1 MHRFWE
7 IDEMVRL
14 LATILEQQY
23 EAFASAV
30 ALACCSRGLED
41 IVLDTLWE
49 KLIGLNWL
57 MQCLPADTWEIH
69 DHEFVSAA
77 CSSQLALGLT
87 GQ

>member
-14 LATILEQQY
+14 VALILEQY
-23 EAFASAV
+23 EASASTV
-30 ALACCSRGLED
+30 ALACCSRRLED

-49 KLIGLNWL
+49 RLTGLSWL
-57 MQCLPADTWEIH
+57 MQCLPTDAWEIH
-69 DHEFVSAA
+69 DHEFVSTT
-77 CSSQLALGLT
+77 CSSQLALWLT